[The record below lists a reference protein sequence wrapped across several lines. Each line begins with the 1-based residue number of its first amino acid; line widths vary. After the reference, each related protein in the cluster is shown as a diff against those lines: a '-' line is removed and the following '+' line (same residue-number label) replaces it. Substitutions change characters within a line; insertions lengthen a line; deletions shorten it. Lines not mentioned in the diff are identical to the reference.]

1 MNINSLKITI
11 LVDNTAGYGLSS
23 EHGLSLWIETGDR
36 RILLD
41 TGQGGA
47 LPPNAEKLGIDLSMT
62 NALVLSHGHYD
73 HTGGVSRVL
82 RTAHEAE
89 VCCHPL
95 AVVPRYGSDAGRP
108 KPLGMQC
115 ESMWALDCLPSP
127 RMHWIQEGRELF
139 PNAGLTGYISRNTV
153 YEDTGGAFFL
163 DPELSRPDPIDD
175 DMALWIRT
183 QEGVVVC
190 VGCCHSGLINT
201 LNEALFQSG
210 ASRLR
215 AVIGG
220 FHLLN
225 ADDSRIE
232 NTVKALRVLSPDLIV
247 PCHCTG
253 SRAVDVLEN
262 ALGAGV
268 IKGFSGKTFE
278 F

>member
-11 LVDNTAGYGLSS
+11 LVDNNAGYGLSS
-23 EHGLSLWIETGDR
+23 EHGLSLWIEAGER

-47 LPPNAEKLGIDLSMT
+47 LPPNAEKLGIDLSRT

-73 HTGGVSRVL
+73 HSGGVSWVL
-82 RTAHEAE
+82 RTASEAE
-89 VCCHPL
+89 VCCHPCS
-95 AVVPRYGSDAGRP
+95 VIPRYGSDAGQP

-115 ESMWALDCLPSP
+115 EAMWALDCLPSS
-127 RMHWIQEGRELF
+127 RMRWIQDREDLF
-139 PNAGLTGYISRNTV
+139 PGVGLTGYIPRNSE

-183 QEGVVVC
+183 HEGLVVC

-201 LNEALFQSG
+201 LNQALLQSG

-232 NTVKALRVLSPDLIV
+232 KTVKTLQALSPELIV

-253 SRAVDVLEN
+253 SRAVEALEN
-262 ALGAGV
+262 AFGAGV
-268 IKGFSGKTFE
+268 IAGVSGKTFE

>member
-1 MNINSLKITI
+1 MNVKITI
-11 LVDNTAGYGLSS
+11 LVDNYAGDGLAA
-23 EHGLSLWIETGDR
+23 EHGLSLWIETGNR

-41 TGQGGA
+41 TGQGAA
-47 LPPNAEKLGIDLSMT
+47 LAANAEKLGIDLSRT

-73 HTGGVSRVL
+73 HTGGVSMVL
-82 RTAHEAE
+82 RTASEVE
-89 VCCHPL
+89 VCCHPS
-95 AVVPRYGSDAGRP
+95 AVIPRYGSDAGQP
-108 KPLGMQC
+108 KPLGMQA
-115 ESMWALDCLPSP
+115 ESMRALDCLPSQ
-127 RMHWIQEGRELF
+127 RINWIQEKRELF
-139 PNAGLTGYISRNTV
+139 CDVGLTGYIPRNSE

-163 DPELSRPDPIDD
+163 DPKLSRPDPIDD

-201 LNEALFQSG
+201 LNQALFQSG

-225 ADDSRIE
+225 ADDNRIE
-232 NTVKALRVLSPDLIV
+232 NTVQALRFLSPELIV

-253 SRAVDVLEN
+253 GRALETLKN
-262 ALGAGV
+262 AFGARV
-268 IKGFSGKTFE
+268 TAGFSGTTFE

>member
-11 LVDNTAGYGLSS
+11 LVDNNAGNGLSS
-23 EHGLSLWIETGDR
+23 EHGLSLWIEAGER
-36 RILLD
+36 SILLD

-47 LPPNAEKLGIDLSMT
+47 LSPNAERLGIDLSRT
-62 NALVLSHGHYD
+62 DALVLSHGHYD

-82 RTAHEAE
+82 RIASETE
-89 VCCHPL
+89 VCCHPS
-95 AVVPRYGSDAGRP
+95 AVVPRYGTNAGQP

-115 ESMWALDCLPSP
+115 EAMWALNCLTST

-139 PNAGLTGYISRNTV
+139 PGVGLTGYIHRTTA

-163 DPELSRPDPIDD
+163 DPELSRPDFIDD

-183 QEGVVVC
+183 PEGVVVC
-190 VGCCHSGLINT
+190 VGCCHAGLINT
-201 LNEALFQSG
+201 LNQALLQSG
-210 ASRLR
+210 ALRLR

-232 NTVKALRVLSPDLIV
+232 STVKALLALSPELIV

-253 SRAVDVLEN
+253 SRAVEVLEN
-262 ALGAGV
+262 AFGAGA
-268 IKGFSGKTFE
+268 INGFSGRTFE

>member
-1 MNINSLKITI
+1 MNINTLKITI
-11 LVDNTAGYGLSS
+11 LVDNCAGNGLLS

-36 RILLD
+36 CILLD

-47 LPPNAEKLGIDLSMT
+47 LSPNAEKLGIDLSRT
-62 NALVLSHGHYD
+62 GALVLSHGHYD

-82 RTAHEAE
+82 RAASEVE
-89 VCCHPL
+89 VCCHPS
-95 AVVPRYGSDAGRP
+95 AVVPRYGSDAGQP
-108 KPLGMQC
+108 KPLGIQC
-115 ESMWALDCLPSP
+115 ESMRLLDGLPSQ
-127 RMHWIQEGRELF
+127 RMHWIQNGWELS
-139 PNAGLTGYISRNTV
+139 PGIGLTGYVPRNSE
-153 YEDTGGAFFL
+153 YEDTGGDFFL

-183 QEGVVVC
+183 GEGVVVC

-201 LNEALFQSG
+201 LNQALFQSG
-210 ASRLR
+210 APRLR

-232 NTVKALRVLSPDLIV
+232 NTVKALQALSPELIV

-253 SRAVDVLEN
+253 SRAVEALKN
-262 ALGAGV
+262 AFGDGV
-268 IKGFSGKTFE
+268 ITGASGRTFE

>member
-1 MNINSLKITI
+1 MKTGFYKITI
-11 LVDNTAGYGLSS
+11 IVDNLAGAGLSA

-47 LPPNAEKLGIDLSMT
+47 LSPNARQLGVDLAETS
-62 NALVLSHGHYD
+62 ALVLSHGHYD

-82 RTAHEAE
+82 RTAPDAE
-89 VCCHPL
+89 LFCHPS
-95 AVVPRYGSDAGRP
+95 AVIPRYGSNGGQP

-115 ESMWALDCLPSP
+115 ESMWALDCLPAR
-127 RMHWIQEGRELF
+127 RMRWVQTGREIF
-139 PNAGLTGYISRNTV
+139 SNIGLTGYIPRDSG

-175 DMALWIRT
+175 DLALWIRT
-183 QEGVVVC
+183 PEGLVVC

-201 LNEALFQSG
+201 LNHALFQSG

-225 ADDSRIE
+225 ADDGRVE
-232 NTVKALRVLSPDLIV
+232 KTVEALQALSPDMIV

-253 SRAVDVLEN
+253 NRAVGALED
-262 ALGAGV
+262 AFGAGV
-268 IKGFSGKTFE
+268 VAGASGMSFE